1 MSSDQP
7 RAKAVSQLVYS
18 ETGLPGSKLHGAG
31 YRVLN
36 EVWNET

>member
-7 RAKAVSQLVYS
+7 RDNPPS
-18 ETGLPGSKLHGAG
+18 SKLHGAG